1 MAEQQTQERKQIVLS
16 GIAGVREHI
25 GKHLGYSDYM
35 EVSQERVNQFAEATG
50 DHQWI
55 HVDVERA
62 KAGPFGG
69 TIAHGLLML
78 CIPAAMAKQLYRFE
92 GFKMALHYGYSKV
105 RFPSSVKVGS
115 RIRLGS
121 QIVECE
127 DVAGGIQITFEHV
140 IEAEGATK
148 PACVAH
154 MLMRQL
160 V

>member
-1 MAEQQTQERKQIVLS
+1 MAAIVIN
-16 GIAGVREHI
+16 GIEGVRAHI
-25 GKHLGYSDYM
+25 GQHLGYSDYM

-55 HVDVERA
+55 HVEVERA
-62 KAGPFGG
+62 RAGPYGG

-105 RFPSSVKVGS
+105 RFPNSVKVGS

-121 QIVECE
+121 QILACE
-127 DVAGGIQITFEHV
+127 DVPGGVQITLEHTV
-140 IEAEGATK
+140 EAEGPSK